1 MKEQI
6 VVSDSKDFECPE
18 CGGDLVED
26 LGTAKTVHCTVCC
39 QVFKAKDLIAVDTVL
54 IMEDEDMVKD
64 DSGIGYELREL
75 LAKM

>member
-1 MKEQI
+1 MRT
-6 VVSDSKDFECPE
+6 VNMVSDTIDFKCKE

-26 LGTAKTVHCTVCC
+26 TKTMTTHCTKCL
-39 QVFKAKDLIAVDTVL
+39 QVFKTKDLIAVDTVY